1 MLPIDF
7 KTKSQIKKIH
17 KKSHQHWWGHHQPQS
32 RSCIRLHHI
41 NPACKAMRSASFMA
55 HPSRH
60 PQPCSGTPC
69 CWMLEFCWRC
79 CCWVA
84 VFYPVDTA
92 IHYRAHGS
100 VTTSHLLSAPYVK
113 PVGRAESLIFLG
125 SAPTFFFIII
135 IVIIS
140 LFLSMRILEKWRG
153 SDGMAQSDVFKWLD
167 VISLAVLLLFFSSRD
182 CTFCSNISR
191 NSSAV
196 IVTAFGVK
204 GNIQHYVIAWTGNP
218 EEPTKEPTPNVN
230 F

>member
-69 CWMLEFCWRC
+69 CWMLEFCWHC

-125 SAPTFFFIII
+125 SAPTFYYYYCYHQPFPVHENTWKMEREWWHGPKRRFQVVGCHFFGG
-135 IVIIS
+135 
-140 LFLSMRILEKWRG
+140 F
-153 SDGMAQSDVFKWLD
+153 AFVF
-167 VISLAVLLLFFSSRD
+167 
-182 CTFCSNISR
+182 
-191 NSSAV
+191 
-196 IVTAFGVK
+196 
-204 GNIQHYVIAWTGNP
+204 
-218 EEPTKEPTPNVN
+218 
-230 F
+230 

>member
-41 NPACKAMRSASFMA
+41 NPACKAVRSASCMA
-55 HPSRH
+55 HPSHH

-113 PVGRAESLIFLG
+113 PVGRAESLIFLR
-125 SAPTFFFIII
+125 SAPTFF
-135 IVIIS
+135 
-140 LFLSMRILEKWRG
+140 
-153 SDGMAQSDVFKWLD
+153 
-167 VISLAVLLLFFSSRD
+167 LLLLLLSSAFFCPWEYLKNGEGVMAWPKATFSSGWMSFLWW
-182 CTFCSNISR
+182 FCFCFLVPGTAL
-191 NSSAV
+191 SAQ
-196 IVTAFGVK
+196 TSHATHL
-204 GNIQHYVIAWTGNP
+204 QS
-218 EEPTKEPTPNVN
+218 
-230 F
+230 